1 VTVRRSLVCRTMATM
16 LAVVLALGVGC
27 AAPAVALGATA
38 APAGTSGG
46 GTSGESPAPMTVHEA
61 VDLALAQN
69 PALAQALAA
78 RRKADLTCWATDE
91 MITPL
96 KRYVSCYRLVLLPG
110 EPPTGD
116 LGAVDTLLV
125 LRQAEAGRAI
135 AHWAADYA
143 RESLRL
149 QAVTAFYG
157 VLKAEKLH
165 DISAQALERAV
176 SQLAMAISMRD
187 AGVATQKDVLDA
199 EVGVA
204 NAEAARS
211 SATGV
216 LEQARMGFNQALGRP
231 LTTAVVL
238 RGDLAYTA
246 LDLGRIDLAA
256 DVAWAL
262 ERGFEVRQAQETLN
276 VAEYDLGLTHDYPA
290 SNYDREIAAAA
301 RDEAA
306 QGLTL
311 AQQAAEFGVRAA
323 CLALV
328 DAQARVECRQRA
340 VAAAQEA
347 ARLSELRYQN
357 GMATSLEVSTAQLAL
372 SQADAQLV
380 EAMYDHR
387 LAQLQLHFASG
398 KSLVG
403 AP

>member
-1 VTVRRSLVCRTMATM
+1 VRRSSLCRIMATM
-16 LAVVLALGVGC
+16 LAVVLAFGFGC
-27 AAPAVALGATA
+27 AGPAVALA
-38 APAGTSGG
+38 AGTGG
-46 GTSGESPAPMTVHEA
+46 GEMAPMTVQEA
-61 VDLALAQN
+61 IDLALAQN

-78 RRKADLTCWATDE
+78 RRKADLTYWATDE

-96 KRYVSCYRLVLLPG
+96 KRYVGCYRLVLVPG

-116 LGAVDTLLV
+116 LGAMDTLLV

-165 DISAQALERAV
+165 DISAQALERAR

-211 SATGV
+211 SATGL
-216 LEQARMGFNQALGRP
+216 LEQARMGLNQVLGRP
-231 LTTAVVL
+231 LTTAAAL
-238 RGDLAYTA
+238 CGDLAYTA

-262 ERGFEVRQAQETLN
+262 ERGFEVRQAQEALE
-276 VAEYDLGLTHDYPA
+276 VAAYDLELTRDYPA
-290 SNYDREIAAAA
+290 STYDREIAAAA

-306 QGLTL
+306 QGLAL
-311 AQQAAEFGVRAA
+311 ARQAAEFGVRAA
-323 CLALV
+323 YLALV
-328 DAQARVECRQRA
+328 DAQARVEACQRA
-340 VAAAQEA
+340 VAAAREA

-380 EAMYDHR
+380 QAMYDHR

-398 KSLVG
+398 RSLVG